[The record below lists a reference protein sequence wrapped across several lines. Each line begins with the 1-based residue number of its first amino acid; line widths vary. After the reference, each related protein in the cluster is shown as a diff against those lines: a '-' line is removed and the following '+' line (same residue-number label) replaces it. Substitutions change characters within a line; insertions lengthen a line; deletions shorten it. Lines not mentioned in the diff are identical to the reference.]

1 MSLTED
7 VQSLRNVPM
16 FAKVDPS
23 RLKLMAF
30 TSDRNLFRP
39 GEVIVRQG
47 DLGDHAYVILRG
59 DVEVLVD
66 TDDGL
71 LKVTEL
77 SKHDMI
83 GDIAILC
90 DMPRTATVRAL
101 TEVETL
107 CLSKELFL
115 CLVKEFPEMAVEVM
129 RVLALRL
136 ERMTRLY
143 RHAVYHDKPA

>member
-1 MSLTED
+1 MTLTED

-39 GEVIVRQG
+39 GDILVRQG
-47 DLGDHAYVILRG
+47 DVGDNAYVILRG
-59 DVEVLVD
+59 DVEVLVN
-66 TDDGL
+66 TDSGL

-77 SKHDMI
+77 TKYDMI

-107 CLSKELFL
+107 SLSKDLFL
-115 CLVKEFPEMAVEVM
+115 CLTKEFPEMAIEVM

-143 RHAVYHDKPA
+143 RQAVYHDTQG